1 MANLTLPKNIDK
13 TKIQQFTKYYELIK
27 LNDKKLSTIN
37 PQSLLN
43 TLATIFELNL
53 SNNPIKKELALIPYG
68 NELQVQIQED
78 GFLTLLQ
85 RSNCVIDFQREI
97 ITDKHIYNKEIQR

>member
-37 PQSLLN
+37 PQLLLCN
-43 TLATIFELNL
+43 KV
-53 SNNPIKKELALIPYG
+53 KKPSSCI
-68 NELQVQIQED
+68 
-78 GFLTLLQ
+78 
-85 RSNCVIDFQREI
+85 
-97 ITDKHIYNKEIQR
+97 